1 METKGFNLGDTPE
14 TKVSQKWRNLWALYK
29 GYVKKLESVTGA
41 GLETLE
47 DTPPYIDE
55 IRDIVGQSLAVH
67 PSFVADSCGL
77 DPSEYSSK
85 NFSERLANR
94 GGASIEGQGGSSS
107 FLETEIGRDV
117 SAADDSFTPSPKTQ
131 RSSRLTNT
139 QKALQLLEENK
150 ATILDYVEYRKRRDE
165 DRDKERKKTEEEREQ
180 RREQRHQE
188 KMQLKKEFLEEYR
201 KKK

>member
-1 METKGFNLGDTPE
+1 MSQLSKTKQVRQEMCRYHLDILALSKKTKKHREEDKKAVQLLLSLVKTNWEALNDAKTAKKEIWSEIGKDMETKGFNLGDTPE

-117 SAADDSFTPSPKTQ
+117 SAADG
-131 RSSRLTNT
+131 
-139 QKALQLLEENK
+139 
-150 ATILDYVEYRKRRDE
+150 
-165 DRDKERKKTEEEREQ
+165 
-180 RREQRHQE
+180 
-188 KMQLKKEFLEEYR
+188 
-201 KKK
+201 